1 MLIKYMERKERVP
14 MLYKF
19 TDEFESDEEICKS
32 ISSGLVSYFLS
43 DKTTFTHDNF
53 TLNIIEQNI
62 PVITD
67 VKRRVI
73 VAKGYN
79 NINLF
84 LQNNNLV
91 TVIDILELEN

>member
-1 MLIKYMERKERVP
+1 MLIKYIERKERAS

-43 DKTTFTHDNF
+43 DKTTFIHDNF
-53 TLNIIEQNI
+53 TLNVIEQNI
-62 PVITD
+62 PIITD
-67 VKRRVI
+67 VKGKVI

-79 NINLF
+79 NINSF
-84 LQNNNLV
+84 LQSNNLV
-91 TVIDILELEN
+91 AIIDVLELEN